1 MNPLRRDEEH
11 ATAEIGYFLS
21 SEEHGAPALVRLAT
35 LAERAGFEAAWIS
48 DHYHPWIDRQGESP
62 FVWAVLGGIASSTEQ
77 LRVTTAVTCPTVRIH
92 PAVIAQAAA
101 TVATMLPGRF
111 GLGVGSG
118 EALNEHV
125 LGDAWPEP
133 AVRLEM
139 LEEAVE
145 IIRLLWRG
153 GVQSHRGRHYT
164 VRGAR
169 IYSLPESAPPIIVS
183 ALGPESIELAARI
196 GDGWASTSA
205 DRAMVRAYEAAGGT
219 GVKMGGV
226 KVCWGPDEAK
236 SRRLAHELWPTSGLS
251 GQLSQELPMPAHFEE
266 AVELVTEDQIGE
278 LIACGPDPERHATA
292 IRQYLEA
299 GFDEVYVSQIGPD
312 QEAFFEFFSKEL
324 APRLS

>member
-1 MNPLRRDEEH
+1 M
-11 ATAEIGYFLS
+11 AEIGYFLS
-21 SEEHGAPALVRLAT
+21 SEEHGAPDLVRFAT
-35 LAERAGFEAAWIS
+35 LAERAGFRAAWIS

-62 FVWAVLGGIASSTEQ
+62 FVWSVLGGIASSTED
-77 LRVTTAVTCPTVRIH
+77 LRVTTAVTCPTVRMH

-118 EALNEHV
+118 EVLNEHI

-133 AVRLEM
+133 ATRLEM

-145 IIRLLWRG
+145 VMRLLWRG
-153 GVQSHRGRHYT
+153 GVRSHRGRHYT

-169 IYSLPESAPPIIVS
+169 IYSLPEAAPPIIVS
-183 ALGPESIELAARI
+183 ALGSESIELAARI
-196 GDGWASTSA
+196 GDGWASTTA
-205 DRAMVRAYEAAGGT
+205 DREMVRAYQSAGGS

-236 SRRLAHELWPTSGLS
+236 AERLAYELWPTSGLP

-266 AVELVTEDQIGE
+266 AVELVTEKQITGM
-278 LIACGPDPERHATA
+278 ITCGPDPERHAAA
-292 IRQYLEA
+292 IREYVDA

-312 QEAFFEFFSKEL
+312 QEGFFDFFRREV
-324 APRLS
+324 APRLA